1 MSKSVVR
8 IVLGGAAAFV
18 LFPTVAGAEPQQEWR
33 CNVDSLMPSQ
43 AIIRTEWAR
52 KCGLLLNTA
61 GAASFVTSTT
71 HLDSNAQPAFAW
83 AKEYVENNPSRAYSG
98 NSNAYKVNYYY
109 ATAMYDASPMV
120 KVDKELTGPTAN
132 FWKWNP
138 SPMTTARV
146 RPLYP
151 TFESQVQ
158 AGSPGSI
165 PLYPHP
171 TDTTDCRLYTD
182 TNNDARGDTLYTG
195 TTFYVVANC
204 ESSCYAPDQEVLF
217 AGGATPIVEAIQKQR
232 TDLITLAPDATLD
245 NLQVQT
251 NDVYSYTSETR
262 DSEHILY
269 EIVTERGGK
278 LRLTNEHPVVNSE
291 GRMVRAQDLKVN
303 DELLKLDGTRER
315 IVSVER
321 GTHYGKVYN
330 LRPVS
335 RDQVSNVLVAQ
346 GFLVGSARYQNEDVG
361 FMNRIILQLAVPQ
374 EVMPK

>member
-8 IVLGGAAAFV
+8 IVLGGAAAFL

-33 CNVDSLMPSQ
+33 CNIDSLIPSQ
-43 AIIRTEWAR
+43 AIARTEWAR
-52 KCGLLLNTA
+52 RCGLLNNTT
-61 GAASFVTSTT
+61 GAASWVLSTT
-71 HLDSNAQPAFAW
+71 HFDSNTFPGM
-83 AKEYVENNPSRAYSG
+83 AKEYVENKPNQAYSG

-109 ATAMYDASPMV
+109 AAAMYDASPMV
-120 KVDKELTGPTAN
+120 KVDQEVGGLTPS
-132 FWKWNP
+132 FWKWNAA
-138 SPMTTARV
+138 PMTVPRV

-151 TFESQVQ
+151 TFESTVQ
-158 AGSPGSI
+158 AGTGI

-171 TDTTDCRLYTD
+171 TDTTDCRMYKD
-182 TNNDARGDTLYTG
+182 TNGDAKGDTLYG
-195 TTFYVVANC
+195 SGFFYVVANC

-217 AGGATPIVEAIQKQR
+217 AGGATPIVDAIQKQR

-269 EIVTERGGK
+269 EIITESGGK

-346 GFLVGSARYQNEDVG
+346 GFLVGSARYQNEDVRL
-361 FMNRIILQLAVPQ
+361 MNRIILQLAVPQ